1 MVEAAAE
8 KTAAGRG
15 PEPWVPGP
23 GGVRAQPHLPVFPRD
38 TVASSGSPPPEA
50 CRRRASCVNNCS
62 LEVAKAALDSLW
74 PPTAAAAKALQS
86 CPTLCDPID
95 GSPPGSPVPGILQ
108 ATVLEWVAIAFSS
121 GLPWTTD
128 TLLTVW
134 LLSFPFFTL
143 GFCC

>member
-50 CRRRASCVNNCS
+50 CRKRASCVNNCS
-62 LEVAKAALDSLW
+62 LAVAKAALDSLW
-74 PPTAAAAKALQS
+74 PPTAAAAKALQL

-95 GSPPGSPVPGILQ
+95 GSPPGSPRPWDSPGNSTGVGCYCLLLWPPLDDRYSPHCLAVIL
-108 ATVLEWVAIAFSS
+108 
-121 GLPWTTD
+121 
-128 TLLTVW
+128 
-134 LLSFPFFTL
+134 PFFHP
-143 GFCC
+143 